1 MYRPKE
7 PETRRPDATY
17 ASAGRGEDRPSS
29 LLDLI
34 GRAETKPNL
43 DAYRRMAVN
52 EAVDEPELPRQPAPA
67 ASDERADLQGHIN
80 AQVASLRQVGPA
92 DLLLWVR
99 HRLHIV
105 AVATFIGVLAAL
117 AYALT
122 ATPRYTVYTD
132 LIVDPQNL
140 NVVAD
145 DVLSS
150 SPQREAQLLEV
161 ESRLRVLTSRN
172 VLRQVIDD
180 LNLTE
185 DPEFVKP
192 GLLDPLIRL
201 IAGPPS
207 QEGREL
213 AVLRQLSERV
223 EAGREERSFVVV
235 LSVWSEDPEKAV
247 RLSNSIVN
255 SFEAELFHAASDS
268 AGRVAAGLTER
279 LDELRTAV
287 TNAEEKV
294 EAFRREND
302 LQATAGELANS
313 RISSLLDTQV
323 IEAQQQLIQAEARY
337 GQMQAAVSAGQ
348 AVSAAV
354 FDSPAMTTL
363 RGNYNVLRQQIGS
376 LSRTYGARHPRLIAM
391 QSEEVALEH
400 AVAEEARRIL
410 QAARTDAE
418 QAQAA
423 MDEFRSRAVEERSTV
438 YTNNDAQVRLRELQR
453 DAEAKAA
460 VYETFLTRTHQI
472 NERQQIDTTN
482 VRVISP
488 AVPPQSKSWPPRTIL
503 LIIAGA
509 VAGCAIGLG
518 LALVL
523 GFMAQMRN
531 VYSRTPHGQAA

>member
-1 MYRPKE
+1 
-7 PETRRPDATY
+7 
-17 ASAGRGEDRPSS
+17 
-29 LLDLI
+29 
-34 GRAETKPNL
+34 
-43 DAYRRMAVN
+43 
-52 EAVDEPELPRQPAPA
+52 
-67 ASDERADLQGHIN
+67 
-80 AQVASLRQVGPA
+80 
-92 DLLLWVR
+92 
-99 HRLHIV
+99 
-105 AVATFIGVLAAL
+105 
-117 AYALT
+117 
-122 ATPRYTVYTD
+122 
-132 LIVDPQNL
+132 
-140 NVVAD
+140 
-145 DVLSS
+145 
-150 SPQREAQLLEV
+150 
-161 ESRLRVLTSRN
+161 
-172 VLRQVIDD
+172 
-180 LNLTE
+180 
-185 DPEFVKP
+185 
-192 GLLDPLIRL
+192 
-201 IAGPPS
+201 
-207 QEGREL
+207 
-213 AVLRQLSERV
+213 
-223 EAGREERSFVVV
+223 
-235 LSVWSEDPEKAV
+235 
-247 RLSNSIVN
+247 
-255 SFEAELFHAASDS
+255 
-268 AGRVAAGLTER
+268 
-279 LDELRTAV
+279 
-287 TNAEEKV
+287 AEEKV